1 MLNLAEIEA
10 EVLHYAS
17 RIGAPGELLPT
28 YGRSKDGGHP
38 HIEVDSH
45 SYHYVVVER
54 GSELQRVTTADFETL
69 LEEIFL
75 DITSSL
81 AFAYEGAH
89 RIEEHDCRRMALPRQ
104 IELLALLRPE
114 WAERESRRHEE
125 ILRRNPFDDL
135 SSVRARLCKAFR
147 DGGRPPDT
155 AWADARRRYPLPIG
169 EDSSHHAEEI
179 GPTIRRVMAFH
190 GIDDHRGR

>member
-69 LEEIFL
+69 LEGIFL

-114 WAERESRRHEE
+114 WAGHESRVTRRFYEGIPSTTYQASAPGFAKRLEMEVALQTRHGLTLAGAIRCQSEK
-125 ILRRNPFDDL
+125 IP
-135 SSVRARLCKAFR
+135 A
-147 DGGRPPDT
+147 T
-155 AWADARRRYPLPIG
+155 MRRR
-169 EDSSHHAEEI
+169 
-179 GPTIRRVMAFH
+179 
-190 GIDDHRGR
+190 